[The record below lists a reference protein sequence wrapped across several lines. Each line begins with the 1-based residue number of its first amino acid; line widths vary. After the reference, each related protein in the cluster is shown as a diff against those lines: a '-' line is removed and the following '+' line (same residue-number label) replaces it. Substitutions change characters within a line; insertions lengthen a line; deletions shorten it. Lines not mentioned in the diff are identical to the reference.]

1 MTHSSE
7 VAFSRNVGLISAA
20 EQARL
25 SRACVAVPGV
35 GGVGG
40 WHALTLARQGVGR
53 FHLADFD
60 TFSAANINRQAGA
73 FVSTLGRP
81 KVDVLRE
88 MILDINPA
96 AHVTM
101 FSEGVQPSNVDRFL
115 GDADVVLDG
124 IDFFAL
130 DARRLVFERARRGGI
145 WALTAGPLGFGAAV
159 LAFAPDQGMTFD
171 EYFDFESCNSAADA
185 AVAFA
190 VGLAPRGLHTR
201 YMDLTK
207 VDLGE
212 RRGPSAALACQLCGS
227 VLAME
232 TLGLLLGW
240 STPEPAPRFLQLDLR
255 RRTWARGRLRW
266 GNRGP
271 LQQVKRTMLRRHLLS
286 KGVTLE
292 PLEAS
297 GARGPVSS
305 VSEVGSSS

>member
-7 VAFSRNVGLISAA
+7 VAFSRNGGLISPA

-25 SRACVAVPGV
+25 ARACVAVPGV

-60 TFSAANINRQAGA
+60 TFAAANINRQAGA

-81 KVDVLRE
+81 KVDVTRE
-88 MILDINPA
+88 MILDINPS
-96 AHVTM
+96 AHVTV
-101 FSEGVQPSNVDRFL
+101 FRDGVHRSNVDRFL
-115 GDADVVLDG
+115 AGADVVLDG

-130 DARRLVFERARRGGI
+130 DARRLVFDQAWRRGI

-159 LAFAPDQGMTFD
+159 LAFAPDQGMTFE
-171 EYFDFESCNSAADA
+171 EYFDFESCGSAADA

-190 VGLAPRGLHTR
+190 VGLAPLGLHTR
-201 YMDLTK
+201 YVDLTK
-207 VDLGE
+207 VDLSE
-212 RRGPSAALACQLCGS
+212 PRGPSAALASQLCGS

-240 STPEPAPRFLQLDLR
+240 STPEPAPCFLQLDLR
-255 RRTWARGRLRW
+255 RRAWARGRLRW

-271 LQQVKRTMLRRHLLS
+271 VQRAKRAMLRKHLLS
-286 KGVTLE
+286 RGVTLA
-292 PLEAS
+292 PPS
-297 GARGPVSS
+297 HDARGPAISS
-305 VSEVGSSS
+305 VFEAGFSQ

>member
-1 MTHSSE
+1 MIHSFE
-7 VAFSRNVGLISAA
+7 DAFSRNVGLISPA

-40 WHALTLARQGVGR
+40 WHALTLARQGVGC

-60 TFSAANINRQAGA
+60 TFSTANINRQAGA

-88 MILDINPA
+88 MILDINPS
-96 AHVTM
+96 AHVTV
-101 FSEGVQPSNVDRFL
+101 FREGVQRSNVDDFL
-115 GDADVVLDG
+115 ADADIVLDG

-130 DARRLVFERARRGGI
+130 DARRLVFEQARRRGL

-159 LAFAPDQGMTFD
+159 LAFAPDQGMTFE
-171 EYFDFESCNSAADA
+171 EYFDFESCDSAADA

-190 VGLAPRGLHTR
+190 VGLAPFGLHTR
-201 YMDLTK
+201 YMDLSK
-207 VDLGE
+207 VELSE
-212 RRGPSAALACQLCGS
+212 QRGPSSALACQLCGS

-240 STPEPAPRFLQLDLR
+240 SAPAPAPNFLQLDLR

-271 LQQVKRTMLRRHLLS
+271 LQQAKRAMLRRHLRS
-286 KGVTLE
+286 RGVTFE
-292 PLEAS
+292 SPAP
-297 GARGPVSS
+297 GARGPASS
-305 VSEVGSSS
+305 VSELGSSS

>member
-88 MILDINPA
+88 MILDINPSA
-96 AHVTM
+96 DVTV
-101 FSEGVQPSNVDRFL
+101 FSDGVQRSNVDRFL

-130 DARRLVFERARRGGI
+130 DARRLVFEQARRRGI

-159 LAFAPDQGMTFD
+159 LAFAPDQGMTFE
-171 EYFDFESCNSAADA
+171 EYFDFASCESAADA
-185 AVAFA
+185 VVAFA
-190 VGLAPRGLHTR
+190 VGLAPLGLHTK

-207 VDLGE
+207 VELRE
-212 RRGPSAALACQLCGS
+212 QRGPSAALACQLCGS

-232 TLGLLLGW
+232 TLSLLLGW
-240 STPEPAPRFLQLDLR
+240 SAPEPAPQFLQLDLR

-271 LQQVKRTMLRRHLLS
+271 LQRAKRALLRKHLLS
-286 KGVTLE
+286 RGVTLE
-292 PLEAS
+292 PPSSE
-297 GARGPVSS
+297 ARGSAIS
-305 VSEVGSSS
+305 VSPAGSSS